1 MYLREKSWVWTD
13 TANPSAVWLPFW
25 HIKTY
30 AYLFLE
36 SFKGTSYLKLFE
48 ILFIRENHKTQ
59 QI

>member
-1 MYLREKSWVWTD
+1 MWTD

-25 HIKTY
+25 HINIY

-48 ILFIRENHKTQ
+48 ILVIRENHRLNYKTQ